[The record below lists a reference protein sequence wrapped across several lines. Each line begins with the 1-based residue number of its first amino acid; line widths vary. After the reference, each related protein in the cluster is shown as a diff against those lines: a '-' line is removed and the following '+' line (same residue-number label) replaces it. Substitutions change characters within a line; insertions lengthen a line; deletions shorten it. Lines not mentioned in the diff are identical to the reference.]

1 MPTYYANP
9 DETVF
14 TGATYTFNFGAYG
27 DTAVVVFARPDHI
40 EDALET
46 AAECL
51 LEHAPGLFSEPDYA
65 GAAREVG
72 VALDQYTNGLAD
84 LDDDTAER
92 VREVAEVGHTYTE
105 SGWLLSWEWAVA
117 ESEGEPSAAPR
128 FNRFDI
134 CQAHAA
140 YWAVWHQGQWSQGY
154 ADLCR
159 AQRLCSGP
167 ESFDFD
173 DLTENGQAIYRQLV
187 LRDGR

>member
-1 MPTYYANP
+1 MTTYYANP

-27 DTAVVVFARPDHI
+27 DTWVVVFQRPDCL

-51 LEHAPGLFSEPDYA
+51 LAHEPGLFSEPDYA

-72 VALDQYTNGLAD
+72 VAFDQYTNGLAG

-92 VREVAEVGHTYTE
+92 VREEAEADHTYTE
-105 SGWLLSWEWAVA
+105 SGWLLSEEWTVAVF
-117 ESEGEPSAAPR
+117 EGEPFDAPR

-140 YWAVWHQGQWSQGY
+140 YQAAWHQGQWSQGY

-159 AQRLCSGP
+159 ADALCTNAVRN
-167 ESFDFD
+167 FD